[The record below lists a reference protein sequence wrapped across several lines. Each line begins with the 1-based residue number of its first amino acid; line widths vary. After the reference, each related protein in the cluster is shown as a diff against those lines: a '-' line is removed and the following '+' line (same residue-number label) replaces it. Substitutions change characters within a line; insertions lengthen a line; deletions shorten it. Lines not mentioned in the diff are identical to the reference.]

1 MNSYNSQETK
11 TSRWFTSKVF
21 VWSLYDFANTT
32 CETIIFTLVFA
43 VYFKEVV
50 ASNLPIGDLYWALG
64 INISMILVAVLSP
77 ILGAS
82 ADYYGNKKVFLAIFS
97 VLCIVTTSLMYFI
110 EEGMILPAIILFILY
125 NIGFQGG
132 LTFYN
137 AFLKDLTAEENYNKV
152 SSTGYA
158 IGYLGSMA
166 ALAVAFIFKDRIRLT
181 FITSSFIFILF
192 ALPFFIFI
200 KEKKS
205 TATIAEK
212 TGILKLIGIG
222 LNRTIETFK
231 HIKGYTN
238 LRNFLFSYF
247 LFIDGMNTI
256 KGFSANYA
264 HTTLN
269 FTFTEIIL
277 FFVIIQITA
286 FIGSFVFGFIAD
298 KRGTKKTLAF
308 TLICW
313 IVITISVFFC
323 NDKTLFMV
331 IGGFAGFFL
340 GSCQALSR
348 SFMGSLTPDERK
360 TEFFGFFS
368 LFEKTST
375 ILGPLTFGL
384 VSWLSGDQRYAIISI
399 ALFFIGGYFLLRK
412 VNNPSIKIS
421 STSIS

>member
-1 MNSYNSQETK
+1 MDSMNTTNLTNSK
-11 TSRWFTSKVF
+11 NSKWFTWKVF

-32 CETIIFTLVFA
+32 CETIVFTLVFA

-50 ASNLPIGDLYWALG
+50 AGNLPIGDFYWATG

-82 ADYYGNKKVFLAIFS
+82 ADYYSKKKMFLAFFS
-97 VLCIVTTSLMYFI
+97 ILCVITTALMYFI
-110 EEGMILPAIILFILY
+110 TEGMILPAMILFVLY

-137 AFLKDLTAEENYNKV
+137 AFLKDLAVEENYNKV

-181 FITSSFIFILF
+181 FVSSSLIFVIFAIPLF
-192 ALPFFIFI
+192 LFI
-200 KEKKS
+200 KERKTTKS
-205 TATIAEK
+205 VKEK
-212 TGILKLIGIG
+212 RGLFFIVKIG
-222 LNRTIETFK
+222 LNRTIDTFK
-231 HIKGYTN
+231 NIQRYTN

-256 KGFSANYA
+256 KGFSANFA
-264 HTTLN
+264 HTTLK
-269 FTFTEIIL
+269 FQFTEIIM
-277 FFVIIQITA
+277 FFVIVQITA

-298 KRGTKKTLAF
+298 KRGTKSTLAF

-313 IVITISVFFC
+313 TVITISVFFC
-323 NDKTLFMV
+323 YDKTLFLI

-340 GSCQALSR
+340 GSSQALSR
-348 SFMGSLTPDERK
+348 SLMGSLTPDDKK

-375 ILGPLTFGL
+375 ILGPFTFGII
-384 VSWLSGDQRYAIISI
+384 SWLSGNQRIAVISI
-399 ALFFIGGYFLLRK
+399 ALFFIGGFILLKPVRE
-412 VNNPSIKIS
+412 PERA
-421 STSIS
+421 